1 MHWKGK
7 KTLTDLRK
15 QAIDAA
21 GAVVVKVGTRV
32 LTDNQGR
39 LDRRRIDVLARQLCL
54 FAESGR
60 QTVLVSSGAVGAG
73 VAKLGL
79 AERPKQLSKLQA
91 VAAIGQADLIQAY
104 ERAFAP
110 SSRHAAQVLLTAGD
124 LRRRSGYLNVRNTLR
139 QIHMFGAIAV
149 VNENDSV
156 GVAELRT
163 TFGDNDRLAA
173 AVSGLLPQAMLIILS
188 DVDGLYDG
196 PPGAAGSTL
205 LETVPSVD
213 KSILALAVDKASGVS
228 KGGMLS
234 KLRAARLATSYGHP
248 TLVAPGRDDHVLEK
262 ILRGEKVGT
271 LFLPGGRSVRGRRRW
286 IGSTAEVSGTLYI
299 DQGAAEAILSGGASL
314 LAVGI
319 RKVKGNFRRGA
330 IVSICTL
337 DGAEVARGLSHYR
350 SEEVRAIR
358 GVASEDI
365 AKMLGSCPH
374 ESVVHRDNM
383 VLNEA
388 AKRAV

>member
-1 MHWKGK
+1 MA
-7 KTLTDLRK
+7 DLRK
-15 QAIDAA
+15 RAINSAR
-21 GAVVVKVGTRV
+21 AVVVKVGTQV
-32 LTDNQGR
+32 LTDKDGK
-39 LDRRRIDVLARQLCL
+39 LDRRRIDILASQLCL
-54 FAESGR
+54 LAESGR

-79 AERPKQLSKLQA
+79 AERPQLLSKLQA

-139 QIHMFGAIAV
+139 QIHNLGAIAV

-173 AVSGLLPQAMLIILS
+173 AVASLFPEALLVILS
-188 DVDGLYDG
+188 DIDGLYDG
-196 PPGAAGSTL
+196 PPGAEGSKVID
-205 LETVPSVD
+205 TVRRVD
-213 KSILALAVDKASGVS
+213 KSILELAVDKESGVS
-228 KGGMLS
+228 RGGMIS
-234 KLRAARLATSYGHP
+234 KLRAARLATSHGHH
-248 TLVAPGRDDHVLEK
+248 TIIAAGSDDHVLEK
-262 ILRGEKVGT
+262 ILRGKKVGT
-271 LFLPGGRSVRGRRRW
+271 LFVPGKRSVRGRRRW
-286 IGSTAEVSGTLYI
+286 IGSTAEISGTLFV
-299 DQGAAEAILSGGASL
+299 DKGACEAILSGGASL

-319 RKVKGNFRRGA
+319 RKVKGNFPRGA
-330 IVSICTL
+330 VVSICSL
-337 DGAEVARGLSHYR
+337 DGAEIARGLTHYR
-350 SEEVRAIR
+350 SEEIRSIR

-365 AKMLGSCPH
+365 AKMLGNCPY

-383 VLNEA
+383 AINEA
-388 AKRAV
+388 SRRPV